1 MKYVVL
7 GNYLHMKEE
16 TKILKLEPKRQD
28 LLSEDEITKIFLGL
42 MGLMKKSA
50 EYSAIKKVEQI
61 IKKKS
66 DKIDELS
73 RVLEKRTKQLETLL
87 KLGEIK
93 KETL

>member
-1 MKYVVL
+1 
-7 GNYLHMKEE
+7 MKEE